1 MENLVNKIN
10 NFLNYGYGDGGG
22 NGSGDLCGSI
32 LNGNKIYNID
42 SVPTIIKSVKGDFA
56 KGFTVNRNLTLNF
69 CYIAK
74 SESVFAHWKTIK
86 EAYDAL
92 QEKLLEDMLVEERI
106 ERFLQEFK
114 AGVMY
119 PNKKFFDWHHI
130 LTGSCLFGRQQF
142 CKNKG
147 IDLDGEMTVEEFIKL
162 TEYDYGS
169 EIIKALKESYNG

>member
-74 SESVFAHWKTIK
+74 SESVFAHGKTIK
-86 EAYDAL
+86 EEL
-92 QEKLLEDMLVEERI
+92 MMH
-106 ERFLQEFK
+106 FK
-114 AGVMY
+114 KSFWKTCWLRSGLKGFY
-119 PNKKFFDWHHI
+119 RNLKPGLCIPTKSF
-130 LTGSCLFGRQQF
+130 LTGTIF
-142 CKNKG
+142 
-147 IDLDGEMTVEEFIKL
+147 
-162 TEYDYGS
+162 
-169 EIIKALKESYNG
+169 